1 MQVTES
7 EAELVLN
14 QLPATVVTGNGESA
28 HFLYNAQGQL
38 LAHTSGNEV
47 YYYKPG
53 SDHFLTRL
61 IKDDNRKIVYRNSQR
76 DASGRIIKFDK
87 YEHDVPDSHHEFSYN
102 NNGYLERQKVI
113 YTGSVDEREYIYYY
127 TDDNLV
133 KIQEHQNGELI
144 STVFFEYDESRGNS
158 IKIDLFDVKQIGFVT
173 DEQFGKQSRSLVKN
187 VQAVASDEQT
197 GIAFQ
202 YLYNNDAKE
211 GVQSIRIETNDKV
224 LKKYNLIFL

>member
-1 MQVTES
+1 MQVTEPKT
-7 EAELVLN
+7 ELASDK
-14 QLPATVVTGNGESA
+14 LPATVVTGNGGSA
-28 HFLYNAQGQL
+28 HFLYNPVGQL
-38 LAHTSGNEV
+38 LVHTTGNEV
-47 YYYKPG
+47 HYYKPG

-61 IKDDNRKIVYRNSQR
+61 IKEENRKIVYRNSQR

-87 YEHDVPDSHHEFSYN
+87 YEQEVPTSHYEFSYN
-102 NNGYLERQKVI
+102 SNGYLERQKVL
-113 YTGSVDEREYIYYY
+113 YAGSVYEREYIYYY
-127 TDDNLV
+127 RNDNLV

-144 STVFFEYDESRGNS
+144 STVFFEYDESRRNS

-187 VQAVASDEQT
+187 VQAVASGEQT
-197 GIAFQ
+197 VIAFQ

-211 GVQSIRIETNDKV
+211 GVQSISIETNDKV